1 MRSLVLLPFGGSD
14 ASGLVHGERLCDL
27 GLEEGYLCVTVNNPA
42 AFCILAVV

>member
-1 MRSLVLLPFGGSD
+1 MRSLVLVPFGGSD
-14 ASGLVHGERLCDL
+14 ASGLVLERLCDL